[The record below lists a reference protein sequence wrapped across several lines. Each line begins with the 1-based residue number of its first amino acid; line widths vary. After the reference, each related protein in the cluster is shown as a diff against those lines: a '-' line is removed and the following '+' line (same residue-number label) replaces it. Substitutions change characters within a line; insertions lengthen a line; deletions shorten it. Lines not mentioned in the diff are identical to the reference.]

1 MLNEVTTTKTLTV
14 VFDGQFL
21 RPDEPLDLEPNT
33 RYVITIASQP
43 EVTANSAALWDLL
56 EQVTG
61 TINAPFDWA
70 AEHDHY
76 LYGAPKRSAES
87 ANE

>member
-1 MLNEVTTTKTLTV
+1 MLNEAATTKTLTA

-33 RYVITIASQP
+33 RYVITIAP
-43 EVTANSAALWDLL
+43 EPEPHVNGDAWDLL
-56 EQVTG
+56 DQMTG
-61 TINAPFDWA
+61 TINAPSDWA

>member
-1 MLNEVTTTKTLTV
+1 MLNEATTTKTLTA

-21 RPDEPLDLEPNT
+21 RPDETLDLEPNT
-33 RYVITIASQP
+33 RYVITITP
-43 EVTANSAALWDLL
+43 EPEHHANGDAWDLL
-56 EQVTG
+56 DQMTG
-61 TINAPFDWA
+61 TISAPSDWA

-87 ANE
+87 ADE

>member
-1 MLNEVTTTKTLTV
+1 MLNEASTTRTLTA

-33 RYVITIASQP
+33 RYVITIAPQP
-43 EVTANSAALWDLL
+43 ETAANGNLWDLL
-56 EQVTG
+56 DQMTG
-61 TINAPFDWA
+61 TINAPSDWA

-76 LYGAPKRSAES
+76 LYGAPKRSTES
-87 ANE
+87 ANK